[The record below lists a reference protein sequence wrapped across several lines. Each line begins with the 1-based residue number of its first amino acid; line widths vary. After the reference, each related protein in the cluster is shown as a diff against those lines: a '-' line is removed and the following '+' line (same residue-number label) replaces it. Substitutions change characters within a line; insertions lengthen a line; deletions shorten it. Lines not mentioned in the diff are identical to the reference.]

1 MDRFIL
7 VTGIFSILLLSISL
21 YLISSTIIKIIRKG
35 ESFKKILSTLL
46 INIILLLISLSFLFL
61 FLFLRTFAKFSYE
74 EKIGEVYVTKENYE
88 INVIFK
94 DLKNNKNYVFELNGD
109 QWMIEGEMI
118 VFDKWLRW
126 LGAESYYRVT
136 RFSGRFEEPKDE
148 IIKYYIINPKNSFWE
163 FILKNHDKI
172 PLIDTAYGIGAYQYP
187 GGNYEIFIND
197 TGFIIRKSKK

>member
-1 MDRFIL
+1 
-7 VTGIFSILLLSISL
+7 
-21 YLISSTIIKIIRKG
+21 
-35 ESFKKILSTLL
+35 
-46 INIILLLISLSFLFL
+46 
-61 FLFLRTFAKFSYE
+61 
-74 EKIGEVYVTKENYE
+74 
-88 INVIFK
+88 
-94 DLKNNKNYVFELNGD
+94 
-109 QWMIEGEMI
+109 MI

-172 PLIDTAYGIGAYQYP
+172 PLIDTAYGIGVYQYP

>member
-74 EKIGEVYVTKENYE
+74 EKIGEVYATKENYE